1 MKRIF
6 SESKSGLRVKHS
18 DVPEALL
25 LRVVKRLA
33 SRFPG
38 LLCVLLVSGA
48 MAACSQNSEIATER
62 PSEETEVPRHVAS
75 KGLLLPEVTRKS
87 IGLETVEVT
96 EQKVSAAVEFE
107 IRVFQISG
115 TNALASG
122 SVTPEE
128 AKSLHVEQWV
138 QVRQPEGGTTM
149 ATISAINDKLQKN
162 SGFVEVIVQVPS
174 NQGTLAIGRFLKTT
188 VARSTAEAV
197 PTVPREALLECSDGP
212 FVYTLNGDAFLRT
225 SVKVGAS
232 NEEVVEVKD
241 GLFSGDIVALR
252 PVMSL
257 WMMELAATKGGQAC
271 CVEPPRGK

>member
-1 MKRIF
+1 MKRF
-6 SESKSGLRVKHS
+6 CSELKNGLGLKRS
-18 DVPEALL
+18 IAPEAILCWIGKR
-25 LRVVKRLA
+25 RVSM
-33 SRFPG
+33 SRG
-38 LLCVLLVSGA
+38 LLCVLLVGGPIVG
-48 MAACSQNSEIATER
+48 CSPNSEIATER

-87 IGLETVEVT
+87 IGLEMVEVT
-96 EQKVSAAVEFE
+96 EQKVNATVEFE

-115 TNALASG
+115 TNTLASG

-128 AKSLHVEQWV
+128 AKSLRVGQRV
-138 QVRQPEGGTTM
+138 QVRQSEGGTTM

-162 SGFVEVIVQVPS
+162 SGFVEVIVEVPS
-174 NQGTLAIGRFLKTT
+174 NPGTVGIGRFLKTN
-188 VARSTAEAV
+188 VSRSTAESV

-212 FVYTLNGDAFLRT
+212 FVYTLNGDALLRT

-232 NEEVVEVKD
+232 NEDVVEIKD

-271 CVEPPRGK
+271 CVEPPKGK